1 MGEIGKTELMGKG
14 DNFAYLIRDAVRYAT
29 PMRPKRA
36 LATTLLVL
44 SSTSLLLGACAKPTG
59 DFGRAKPNILHDRV
73 AEDLGMLYRYSQKQD
88 VSNLNLTDQEKE
100 LRDRGWTLVVPPASE
115 DWIGAN
121 KAQLQRQGFL
131 NDPYAAVNPAN
142 YYVYLRSDKYRS
154 SETRY
159 TRLIDDMKSDQKLLL
174 PFCQIAR
181 QVLVSDHER
190 LEALN
195 RQQDVN
201 PEFTTG
207 VKARVRENKSFVDW
221 VLRATGRRLQA
232 YQIAINAL
240 EVETPSAQQ
249 IWDASKG
256 YEQLRRTYEE
266 LPSKCYA
273 EVKRKQEKVERP
285 SRIFSGWG
293 LERAAPQK

>member
-1 MGEIGKTELMGKG
+1 MGEFGKTELISKG
-14 DNFAYLIRDAVRYAT
+14 RAFATCL
-29 PMRPKRA
+29 
-36 LATTLLVL
+36 LLV
-44 SSTSLLLGACAKPTG
+44 SSTSLLLSACAKPTG
-59 DFGRAKPNILHDRV
+59 DFGRVKPNFLHDRV

-88 VSNLNLTDQEKE
+88 VSNLNLTDQENE

-121 KAQLQRQGFL
+121 KAQLERQGFL
-131 NDPYAAVNPAN
+131 KDPYAAINPSN

-159 TRLIDDMKSDQKLLL
+159 TRLIDDMRSDQKLLL
-174 PFCQIAR
+174 PFCKIAR

-190 LEALN
+190 LDALS
-195 RQQDVN
+195 RQTQVN
-201 PEFTTG
+201 PQFATG

-273 EVKRKQEKVERP
+273 EVKRPAEQVEKP
-285 SRIFSGWG
+285 SRIFTGWG
-293 LERAAPQK
+293 LESAVPQK

>member
-1 MGEIGKTELMGKG
+1 MGKFGKTELISKG
-14 DNFAYLIRDAVRYAT
+14 RTFATCLLLVSSA
-29 PMRPKRA
+29 
-36 LATTLLVL
+36 TLLL
-44 SSTSLLLGACAKPTG
+44 SACAKPTG
-59 DFGRAKPNILHDRV
+59 DFGRAKPNFLHDRV
-73 AEDLGMLYRYSQKQD
+73 AKDLGMLYRYSQKQD
-88 VSNLNLTDQEKE
+88 VSNLNLTDQENE

-121 KAQLQRQGFL
+121 KAQLERQGFL
-131 NDPYAAVNPAN
+131 KDPYAAINPSN

-159 TRLIDDMKSDQKLLL
+159 TRLIDDMRSDQKLLL
-174 PFCQIAR
+174 PFCKIAR

-190 LEALN
+190 LDALS
-195 RQQDVN
+195 RQTQVN
-201 PEFTTG
+201 PQFATG

-273 EVKRKQEKVERP
+273 EVKRPAEQVEKP
-285 SRIFSGWG
+285 SRIFTGWG
-293 LERAAPQK
+293 LESAVPQK

>member
-1 MGEIGKTELMGKG
+1 MGEFGKTELISKG
-14 DNFAYLIRDAVRYAT
+14 RAFATCL
-29 PMRPKRA
+29 
-36 LATTLLVL
+36 LLV
-44 SSTSLLLGACAKPTG
+44 SSTSLLLSACAKPTG
-59 DFGRAKPNILHDRV
+59 DFGRAKPNFLHDRV

-88 VSNLNLTDQEKE
+88 VSNLNLTDQENE

-121 KAQLQRQGFL
+121 KAQLERQGFL
-131 NDPYAAVNPAN
+131 KDPYAAINPSN

-159 TRLIDDMKSDQKLLL
+159 TRLIDDMRSDQKLLL
-174 PFCQIAR
+174 PFCKIAR

-190 LEALN
+190 LEALS
-195 RQQDVN
+195 RQTQVS
-201 PEFTTG
+201 PQFATG

-266 LPSKCYA
+266 LPSQCYA
-273 EVKRKQEKVERP
+273 EVKRQAEQVEKP
-285 SRIFSGWG
+285 SRIFTGWG
-293 LERAAPQK
+293 LESAVPQK

>member
-1 MGEIGKTELMGKG
+1 MGKFGKTGLISKG
-14 DNFAYLIRDAVRYAT
+14 RTFATCLLLVSSA
-29 PMRPKRA
+29 
-36 LATTLLVL
+36 TLLL
-44 SSTSLLLGACAKPTG
+44 SACAKPTG
-59 DFGRAKPNILHDRV
+59 DFGRAKPNFLHDRV
-73 AEDLGMLYRYSQKQD
+73 AKDLGMLYRYSQKQD
-88 VSNLNLTDQEKE
+88 VSNLNLTDQENE
-100 LRDRGWTLVVPPASE
+100 LRDRGWTLVVPSASE

-121 KAQLQRQGFL
+121 KAQLERQGFL
-131 NDPYAAVNPAN
+131 KDPYAAINPSN

-159 TRLIDDMKSDQKLLL
+159 TRLIDDMRSDQKLLL
-174 PFCQIAR
+174 PFCKIAR

-195 RQQDVN
+195 RQTQVN
-201 PEFTTG
+201 PQFATG

-256 YEQLRRTYEE
+256 YEQLRRIYEE

-273 EVKRKQEKVERP
+273 EVKRPAEKVEKP
-285 SRIFSGWG
+285 SRIFTGWG
-293 LERAAPQK
+293 LESAAPQK

>member
-1 MGEIGKTELMGKG
+1 MGEFGKTELISKG
-14 DNFAYLIRDAVRYAT
+14 RAFATCL
-29 PMRPKRA
+29 
-36 LATTLLVL
+36 LLV
-44 SSTSLLLGACAKPTG
+44 SSTSLLLSACAKPTG
-59 DFGRAKPNILHDRV
+59 DFGRAKPNFLHDRV

-88 VSNLNLTDQEKE
+88 VSNLNLTDQENE

-121 KAQLQRQGFL
+121 KAQLERQGFL
-131 NDPYAAVNPAN
+131 KDPYAAINPSN

-159 TRLIDDMKSDQKLLL
+159 TRLIDDMGSDQKLLL
-174 PFCQIAR
+174 PFCKIAR

-190 LEALN
+190 LEALS
-195 RQQDVN
+195 RQTQVN
-201 PEFTTG
+201 PQFATG

-273 EVKRKQEKVERP
+273 EVKRPAEQVEKP
-285 SRIFSGWG
+285 SRIFTGWG
-293 LERAAPQK
+293 LESAIPQK

>member
-1 MGEIGKTELMGKG
+1 MGEFGKTELISKG
-14 DNFAYLIRDAVRYAT
+14 RTFATCL
-29 PMRPKRA
+29 
-36 LATTLLVL
+36 LLV
-44 SSTSLLLGACAKPTG
+44 SSTSLLLSACAKPTG
-59 DFGRAKPNILHDRV
+59 DFGRAKPNFLHDRV

-88 VSNLNLTDQEKE
+88 VSNLNLTDQENE

-121 KAQLQRQGFL
+121 KAQLERQGFL
-131 NDPYAAVNPAN
+131 KDPYAAINPSN

-159 TRLIDDMKSDQKLLL
+159 TRLIDDMRSDQKLLL
-174 PFCQIAR
+174 PFCKIAR

-190 LEALN
+190 LEALS
-195 RQQDVN
+195 RQTQVN
-201 PEFTTG
+201 PQFATG

-273 EVKRKQEKVERP
+273 EVKRPAEQVEKP
-285 SRIFSGWG
+285 SRIFTGWG
-293 LERAAPQK
+293 LESAVPQK